1 MEKKFYPH
9 PYSVVVVM
17 VVSGMNEDTK
27 YDEKLYISE
36 HARTCLTSNLGFRV

>member
-1 MEKKFYPH
+1 MEKKFDPH

-17 VVSGMNEDTK
+17 GVSGMNDDTK

-36 HARTCLTSNLGFRV
+36 HTHTCLTSNLGFRV